1 VSEKTEGTSE
11 AAEKAPAKKASSEH
25 GSTADVQLDGIY
37 AFKVGMTT
45 VYDEAG
51 NAIAVTVLRQGQWVV
66 SQVKTEA
73 NDGYTAV
80 QVACEP
86 KAVKNASKAAQG
98 HFGKSGF
105 KTDFDHVF
113 EVRQPK
119 VDGVV
124 VGSKVALDSL
134 KKGDIVKVTSRSKGR
149 GFQGSVK
156 RYGFGGGPAAH
167 GSKFHRQPGS
177 GGNRTWPARVMPGKR
192 YPGHMGDRFVTIPNV
207 KIIDVIPEE
216 NVVLV
221 SGPVP
226 GAPNGVVRVMK
237 DN

>member
-1 VSEKTEGTSE
+1 MSEQKE
-11 AAEKAPAKKASSEH
+11 SS
-25 GSTADVQLDGIY
+25 SSDVKLDGIY

-51 NAIAVTVLRQGQWVV
+51 NAVPVTVLRQGQWVV
-66 SQVKTEA
+66 SQVKTPA
-73 NDGYTAV
+73 TDGYAAV
-80 QVACEP
+80 QLACEP
-86 KAVKNASKAAQG
+86 KAVKNASKAAQN
-98 HFGKSGF
+98 HFAKAGF

-113 EVRQPK
+113 ELRQPK
-119 VDGVV
+119 VDGVT
-124 VGSKVALDSL
+124 VGSKVAIDSL
-134 KKGDIVKVTSRSKGR
+134 KKGDVVKVTARSKGR

-156 RYGFGGGPAAH
+156 RHGFGGGPAAH

-192 YPGHMGDRFVTIPNV
+192 YPGHMGDRFVTVSHV
-207 KIIDVIPEE
+207 KIVDVIPEE

-221 SGPVP
+221 RGPVP

-237 DN
+237 EI

>member
-1 VSEKTEGTSE
+1 MSEQNEAASEKS
-11 AAEKAPAKKASSEH
+11 EKAAGKASE
-25 GSTADVQLDGIY
+25 DVKLDGIY

-51 NAIAVTVLRQGQWVV
+51 NAIPVTVLRQGQWIV
-66 SQVKTEA
+66 SQVKTKA

-86 KAVKNASKAAQG
+86 KAAKNASKAAQN
-98 HFGKSGF
+98 HFAKSGF

-113 EVRQPK
+113 ELRQPQ
-119 VDGVV
+119 VDGVT
-124 VGSKVALDSL
+124 VGSKVAIDSL
-134 KKGDIVKVTSRSKGR
+134 KKGDVVKVTSRSKGR

-156 RYGFGGGPAAH
+156 RFGFGGGPAAH